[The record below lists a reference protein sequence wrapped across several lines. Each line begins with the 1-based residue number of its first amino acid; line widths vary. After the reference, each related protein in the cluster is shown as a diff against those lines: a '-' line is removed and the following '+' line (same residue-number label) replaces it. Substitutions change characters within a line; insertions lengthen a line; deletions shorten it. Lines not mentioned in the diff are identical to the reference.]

1 MGTEKEVPL
10 TKPESGNTK
19 STLRQCVNTDAM
31 LTDRRLIGGNMSA
44 SESNQAEQPSL
55 AMPAWT
61 PMDRMP
67 AWCLA
72 LLFGGVVLFTATG
85 LDFLLE
91 KRPRSFLG
99 NIDASAVVAAVV
111 AALLFYRV
119 LWQERERRKAIRR
132 RIETIREMNHHI
144 RNAVQA
150 LTAYIPLNQQAAID
164 DSLHRV
170 DWALREIRP

>member
-1 MGTEKEVPL
+1 MYSSSIPSSQTE
-10 TKPESGNTK
+10 
-19 STLRQCVNTDAM
+19 R
-31 LTDRRLIGGNMSA
+31 
-44 SESNQAEQPSL
+44 PSL
-55 AMPAWT
+55 AMSARTPA
-61 PMDRMP
+61 P

-85 LDFLLE
+85 LDFLVE
-91 KRPRSFLG
+91 KRLRSFFG
-99 NIDASAVVAAVV
+99 SIDASAATAAVV

-132 RIETIREMNHHI
+132 RIETIRDMNHHI

-150 LTAYIPLNQQAAID
+150 LTAYIPRSEETAIN

-170 DWALREIRP
+170 DWALREILPKL

>member
-1 MGTEKEVPL
+1 MYSSSIPSSQT
-10 TKPESGNTK
+10 
-19 STLRQCVNTDAM
+19 
-31 LTDRRLIGGNMSA
+31 
-44 SESNQAEQPSL
+44 EQPPL
-55 AMPAWT
+55 AMPART

-85 LDFLLE
+85 LDFLLR

-99 NIDASAVVAAVV
+99 SIDASAVEAAVV
-111 AALLFYRV
+111 AALLFYRL

-132 RIETIREMNHHI
+132 RLETIRDMNHHI

-150 LTAYIPLNQQAAID
+150 LTSYIPQNEETKGID

-170 DWALREIRP
+170 DWALREILPKL

>member
-1 MGTEKEVPL
+1 
-10 TKPESGNTK
+10 
-19 STLRQCVNTDAM
+19 
-31 LTDRRLIGGNMSA
+31 MSA
-44 SESNQAEQPSL
+44 SESSQTEQPSL
-55 AMPAWT
+55 AMPVRT
-61 PMDRMP
+61 PVDRLP
-67 AWCLA
+67 AWCLS
-72 LLFGGVVLFTATG
+72 LLFGGVVLFTAAG

-91 KRPRSFLG
+91 KRSRSFLG

-150 LTAYIPLNQQAAID
+150 LTSYIPQNEEAAID

-170 DWALREIRP
+170 DWALREILPKL